1 MEGRQEGIL
10 DDTQEL
16 TTENMPENQ
25 PGDQPEAELMGQPE
39 KTPENTASNEPE
51 QESEV
56 SADGRDET
64 PAENHEASS
73 LVSHT
78 GTNMQ
83 NEPEDVRDQEADE
96 QLHQRKPRSRKS
108 QKQENPTSESGAEV
122 CPKRALS

>member
-64 PAENHEASS
+64 PAENHEPICRMNRRMSGTKNRTSS
-73 LVSHT
+73 FIRES
-78 GTNMQ
+78 
-83 NEPEDVRDQEADE
+83 REAE
-96 QLHQRKPRSRKS
+96 NHKNRKRSSREK
-108 QKQENPTSESGAEV
+108 
-122 CPKRALS
+122 

>member
-1 MEGRQEGIL
+1 M
-10 DDTQEL
+10 
-16 TTENMPENQ
+16 
-25 PGDQPEAELMGQPE
+25 PE

-108 QKQENPTSESGAEV
+108 QKQEKKQQRKVKKAEKQKKPDNSKGLWKYIKIIFMFNIF
-122 CPKRALS
+122 CL

>member
-78 GTNMQ
+78 GTICRMNRRMSGTKKRTSSFIR
-83 NEPEDVRDQEADE
+83 ESREAE
-96 QLHQRKPRSRKS
+96 NHKNRKRSSREK
-108 QKQENPTSESGAEV
+108 
-122 CPKRALS
+122 